1 MGSKKVNA
9 YYNGGMTSGDGNS
22 FNSPD
27 TMNSRKIID
36 GFAKNNG
43 LMGMGNGGGMS
54 DVTDVY
60 KMGGACSSKKLP
72 NKRRK

>member
-1 MGSKKVNA
+1 
-9 YYNGGMTSGDGNS
+9 
-22 FNSPD
+22 
-27 TMNSRKIID
+27 
-36 GFAKNNG
+36 
-43 LMGMGNGGGMS
+43 MGMGNGGGMS